1 MAALLD
7 AVIIGAGPYGL
18 SCAAHLRWCELAVFG
33 ETMSF
38 WRDHMPDGMYLRSPA
53 GASSLAAPRPGLR
66 LEDFERER
74 DLGPERPVPLDTFI
88 EYGRWFEQ
96 RAAPEPDPR
105 SVLEVARDG
114 EGLRVSLED
123 GDEFRARNVIVA
135 AGIEAFAR
143 RPAEFDRLPD
153 ELVSHSVDHAR
164 LQGFRGHRVVV
175 VGAGQSSLE
184 SAALLHEA
192 GAEVVVLARCHR
204 INWLVRSGRL
214 HRVKRLE
221 RLLYGPSDV
230 GPAGLSLL
238 VDLPD
243 VFRRFP
249 HRVQDPLAARAI
261 RPAASE
267 WLVPRTRAVAI
278 RLGRFV
284 VAAKESEGRARLA
297 LDDGSELDADHV
309 LLATG
314 YRIDISHYPFLPPRL
329 VEQIACA
336 HGYPRLGLGF
346 ESSIPGL
353 HFVGAPAGWSFGPLF
368 RFVAGAAWAAPRV
381 AEAVEAGRTRVAR
394 PRAIAGERSTT

>member
-1 MAALLD
+1 MVPSVEVAI
-7 AVIIGAGPYGL
+7 VGAGPYGL
-18 SCAAHLRWCELAVFG
+18 SCAAHLRSSELAVFG

-38 WRDHMPDGMYLRSPA
+38 WRDHMPEGMCLRSPA
-53 GASSLAAPRPGLR
+53 GASSLAAPGIGLR
-66 LEDFERER
+66 LEDFEEEQGLEPR
-74 DLGPERPVPLDTFI
+74 RPVPLQTFVD
-88 EYGRWFEQ
+88 YGRWFEQ
-96 RAAPEPDPR
+96 RVATEPDPR
-105 SVLEVARDG
+105 SVVEVVPDG
-114 EGLRVSLED
+114 RGLRLSLED
-123 GDEFRARNVIVA
+123 GDELCAGNVIVA

-143 RPAEFDRLPD
+143 RPPVFDGLPPD
-153 ELVSHSVDHAR
+153 LVSHSVDHAR
-164 LQGFRGHRVVV
+164 LEQFRGRRVVV
-175 VGAGQSSLE
+175 VGAGQSALE

-192 GAEVVVLARCHR
+192 GAGVVVLARCDR
-204 INWLVRSGRL
+204 VNWLVRSGRL

-243 VFRRFP
+243 VFRRIP

-278 RLGRFV
+278 RVGRW
-284 VAAKESEGRARLA
+284 VAGARELDGRARLA

-314 YRIDISHYPFLPPRL
+314 YRVDISRYPFLPPRV
-329 VEQIACA
+329 VEQISRAD
-336 HGYPRLGLGF
+336 GYPRLGRGF
-346 ESSIPGL
+346 ESSVRGL
-353 HFVGAPAGWSFGPLF
+353 HFVGAPAAWSFGPLF

-381 AEAVEAGRTRVAR
+381 AGAVRANRARVAR
-394 PRAIAGERSTT
+394 PRARSHERFTT